1 MSRVAV
7 IGAGAWGTALALAA
21 HRAGHAVRLWAHEPE
36 VAAAID
42 ERHENPAYLPGV
54 ALPPAIAA
62 TADLAAAADAEL
74 LLLVTPAQ
82 RLREVAA
89 RLAPHWP
96 SGAPALICAK
106 GIEEDSGA
114 LLTEALAEAL
124 PGAPQAVLSG
134 PTFAREVAAELPTAA
149 TVAATDPTLAARLVE
164 TLATRC
170 FRLYSADDPVGVQV
184 GGAVKNVIAIAAGVV
199 EGRRLG
205 DNARAALI
213 TRGLAETGR
222 LAMALGARP
231 QTLMGLA
238 GLGDLTLTC
247 SARQSRNFSLGI
259 ALGEGRALAAILGE
273 RRSVAEG
280 VFTARS
286 VGTLARRL
294 GVDMPIC
301 AAVERVLHEGADLG
315 AEIEGLL
322 ARPFTA
328 EAGR

>member
-96 SGAPALICAK
+96 PGAPAVICAK

-114 LLTEALAEAL
+114 LLTEALAAVL

-164 TLATRC
+164 ALATRC
-170 FRLYSADDPVGVQV
+170 FRLYSGDDPVGVQV

-199 EGRRLG
+199 EGKRLG